1 MSTTIT
7 AYPLP
12 TFEIVDGPHWR
23 DRDMDGRQWEHRAY
37 RVRLTYDGRS
47 IEVPWK
53 QGTGITSDP
62 EAHDVLGALIMDAQS
77 IEASTGFP
85 DWAEQYGYS
94 PDSIAARDL
103 YYRCRE
109 QSDALAVLL
118 TRRLMVALMDDEN
131 ATYGAA
137 PRFAL
142 AWDAA
147 VGRVAA

>member
-1 MSTTIT
+1 MNSTT

-12 TFEIVDGPHWR
+12 VLEIVDGPHWQ
-23 DRDMDGRQWEHRAY
+23 DRDTEGRTWEHRAY

-47 IEVPWK
+47 IEVPWR

-62 EAHDVLGALIMDAQS
+62 ETHDVIGSLLMEAQG
-77 IEASTGFP
+77 IESSTGFP
-85 DWAEQYGYS
+85 DWCEQYGYD
-94 PDSIAARDL
+94 PDESARAL
-103 YYRCRE
+103 YDQCCQ
-109 QSDALAVLL
+109 QSDALADLL

-142 AWDAA
+142 AWDTA
-147 VGRVAA
+147 VGQVTA